1 VQPAAHCRLITTS
14 GYDALGRLT
23 QVTQT
28 VSEVG
33 YLTTYGYDGLGNCQR

>member
-1 VQPAAHCRLITTS
+1 
-14 GYDALGRLT
+14 LT